1 MIAIIMLH
9 DGSSEFELDLVTA
22 PILADEVPVDEA
34 REVLEVGGS
43 GVAVVNVVGVFPDI
57 NSQEGLVA
65 VGQRVSSIGSIEDGD
80 LSTLFGKPGP
90 ARPEVGQCL
99 CREVLDKVINTAPLA
114 LNQLL
119 ELPSRL
125 SLMRRDAMPI
135 KGMIP
140 MLSSI
145 IEDLLVLAAK

>member
-1 MIAIIMLH
+1 MIAIIMLR
-9 DGSSEFELDLVTA
+9 DGSEFELDLVTA
-22 PILADEVPVDEA
+22 PVLADEVPVDEA

-65 VGQRVSSIGSIEDGD
+65 VGKRVSSIGSIEDGD

-99 CREVLDKVINTAPLA
+99 CREVLNKVINTAPLA